1 MCFSPLFEHFCILLR
16 ISSLQVKDGRA
27 TSGFSSGLS
36 VECRLWSATQ
46 RCRSSMWATAHLLRG
61 CSSLPPGSR
70 ERSYS
75 SCADEVNAQHHNWAL
90 ELLAAARSALNVVWE
105 SQFLLLCHR
114 KLSNRNVHLEY
125 GLASRC
131 GCRLQSAQGSP
142 CFLSKQQRRSWS
154 YSWGDLFCLL

>member
-16 ISSLQVKDGRA
+16 ISSLRVKDGRA

-36 VECRLWSATQ
+36 VERRLWSVTQ
-46 RCRSSMWATAHLLRG
+46 RCSSSTWATAHLLRG

-75 SCADEVNAQHHNWAL
+75 SSADEDNAQHHNWAL
-90 ELLAAARSALNVVWE
+90 ELLAAERSALNVVWE

-114 KLSNRNVHLEY
+114 NLSNRNVHLEY

-142 CFLSKQQRRSWS
+142 RFLSKQQRGSWS
-154 YSWGDLFCLL
+154 